1 MRQVKMAL
9 ATTAVLAAL
18 VGIGTGASAQPGGGM
33 GSGGPGMGQG
43 KGMTDC
49 KKGFGH
55 RKGHGMGPGAKLDK
69 MTVHLGLTAEQRYKI
84 LPILDDQFKE
94 MKAVR
99 ADDNLTRAQT
109 RAKMLAI
116 RDKSF
121 ERMKPILTPE
131 QQKKAD
137 EMKTRMAEKCKFR
150 QEKMGQ
156 QSPAPQK

>member
-18 VGIGTGASAQPGGGM
+18 VGIGTGVSAHPGGGM
-33 GSGGPGMGQG
+33 GSGGPEMGKG
-43 KGMTDC
+43 KGMMDC

-55 RKGHGMGPGAKLDK
+55 RMGPGAKLDK
-69 MTVHLGLTAEQRYKI
+69 LTVHLGLTPEQRYKI

-94 MKAVR
+94 MKTVR
-99 ADDNLTRAQT
+99 ADENLTRAQT

-121 ERMKPILTPE
+121 ERMKAILTPE
-131 QQKKAD
+131 QLKKA
-137 EMKTRMAEKCKFR
+137 EELKTKMAEQCKFR

-156 QSPAPQK
+156 PPHAPQK